1 MTAFL
6 QNTFSG
12 PVLAILVVAACI
24 AYSVLATRVGRRL
37 VSRRF
42 GRGHNEVGGMILT
55 TVGVVYAV
63 LLAFAIIAL
72 WERRAAVEQSAE
84 DEAGYLI
91 AAYRDAGGIPDP
103 IRQTVR
109 TRMRDYAQAVI
120 DKGYPAL
127 ATGVRSSESRQE
139 FVEVFAAAQQ
149 YVPQGASEEV
159 WYSGMVGQL
168 NQASEARTKRLSGVF
183 GALPAAFWGVLL
195 LSTALTLALGAFI
208 SMEDERYHMLF
219 MVDFSIVVGA
229 LLFLGIIFDRPFSGD
244 YALRPHAF
252 EAALDAMHAIA
263 ADTSLPRTASAGD
276 VR

>member
-6 QNTFSG
+6 LNTFSG
-12 PVLAILVVAACI
+12 PVLAVLIVGTCLAYAVV
-24 AYSVLATRVGRRL
+24 VTRIGRRL
-37 VSRRF
+37 VSARF

-72 WERRAAVEQSAE
+72 WQRRAAVEQSAE
-84 DEAGYLI
+84 DEAGYLV

-103 IRQTVR
+103 IRQTARARIV
-109 TRMRDYAQAVI
+109 DYVQAVI
-120 DKGYPAL
+120 DRGYPAL
-127 ATGVRSSESRQE
+127 ATGKRSAVTRQE
-139 FVEVFAAAQQ
+139 FTDIFAALQQ
-149 YVPQGASEEV
+149 SASYDAVQAV

-168 NQASEARTKRLSGVF
+168 NQASEARTKRLAAMF
-183 GALPAAFWGVLL
+183 GALPQAFWMVLV

-219 MVDFSIVVGA
+219 MVDFGIVVGA

-244 YALRPHAF
+244 YAIRPDAF
-252 EAALDAMHAIA
+252 AAAVDAMHA
-263 ADTSLPRTASAGD
+263 LH
-276 VR
+276 

>member
-1 MTAFL
+1 MTAVL
-6 QNTFSG
+6 LNTFSG

-24 AYSVLATRVGRRL
+24 AYSVLVTRLGRRL
-37 VSRRF
+37 VSPRF

-72 WERRAAVEQSAE
+72 WERRATVEQSAE

-109 TRMRDYAQAVI
+109 TRMRDYVQAVI
-120 DKGYPAL
+120 DRGYPAL
-127 ATGVRSSESRQE
+127 ANGVRSSVSRQE
-139 FVEVFAAAQQ
+139 FLDVFTAAQQ
-149 YVPQGASEEV
+149 YVPHDASEEV

-168 NQASEARTKRLSGVF
+168 NQASEARTKRLSAVF
-183 GALPAAFWGVLL
+183 GALPEAFWGVLL

-219 MVDFSIVVGA
+219 MVDFGIVVGA

-252 EAALDAMHAIA
+252 EAALDAMHA
-263 ADTSLPRTASAGD
+263 LP
-276 VR
+276 